1 MNSVP
6 STRGSLRNLVHE
18 NFATSPVSAEFVRAA
33 LALRVRS
40 CAASRRSTAS
50 RSGIGV
56 QMSIKDWPADDR
68 PREKLLARG
77 AAALTDAEL
86 LAIFLRVGVVGL
98 SAVGLARELLQ
109 RFGSMAAVVAAPR
122 DEFCAVHGMGE
133 AKFVQLQAS
142 VELARRALASAMTER
157 PLLNTPDIVKDYLR
171 LSLAHERVEVFVAL
185 WLDAQ
190 HKLIE
195 MQVLFRGTLTQ
206 TSVYPREVVRA
217 ALAKNA
223 AAVIFAHN
231 HPSGSTAPSQ
241 ADRSLT
247 RVLKDALA
255 LIDVTVIDHCIVGR
269 GETHSTV
276 RSMAAMGDM

>member
-1 MNSVP
+1 
-6 STRGSLRNLVHE
+6 
-18 NFATSPVSAEFVRAA
+18 
-33 LALRVRS
+33 
-40 CAASRRSTAS
+40 
-50 RSGIGV
+50 
-56 QMSIKDWPADDR
+56 MSIKDWPADDR
-68 PREKLLARG
+68 PREKLLERG
-77 AAALTDAEL
+77 ADSLTDAEL
-86 LAIFLRVGVVGL
+86 LAIFLRVGVVGT

-133 AKFVQLQAS
+133 AKYVQLQAS

-157 PLLNTPDIVKDYLR
+157 PLLDTPDIVKDYLR

-217 ALAKNA
+217 AIAKNA
-223 AAVIFAHN
+223 SGVILAHN

-247 RVLKDALA
+247 RMLKDALA
-255 LIDVTVIDHCIVGR
+255 LIDVAVLDHCIVGR
-269 GETHSTV
+269 GEANSTV
-276 RSMAAMGDM
+276 RSMAMMGEM

>member
-1 MNSVP
+1 
-6 STRGSLRNLVHE
+6 
-18 NFATSPVSAEFVRAA
+18 
-33 LALRVRS
+33 
-40 CAASRRSTAS
+40 
-50 RSGIGV
+50 
-56 QMSIKDWPADDR
+56 MSIKDWPADDR
-68 PREKLLARG
+68 PREKLLQGG
-77 AAALTDAEL
+77 AAVLTDAEL

-122 DEFCAVHGMGE
+122 EAFCAVHGMGE
-133 AKFVQLQAS
+133 AKYVQLQAS

-157 PLLNTPDIVKDYLR
+157 PLLNSPEIVKDYLR

-190 HKLIE
+190 HRLLD
-195 MQVLFRGTLTQ
+195 MQTLFRGTLTQ

-223 AAVIFAHN
+223 AAVILAHN
-231 HPSGSTAPSQ
+231 HPSGSTLPSQ

-247 RVLKDALA
+247 QVLKSALA
-255 LIDVTVIDHCIVGR
+255 LVDVTVLDHCIVGC
-269 GETHSTV
+269 GATHSAV

>member
-1 MNSVP
+1 
-6 STRGSLRNLVHE
+6 
-18 NFATSPVSAEFVRAA
+18 
-33 LALRVRS
+33 
-40 CAASRRSTAS
+40 
-50 RSGIGV
+50 
-56 QMSIKDWPADDR
+56 MSIKDWPADDR
-68 PREKLLARG
+68 PREKLLAGG
-77 AAALTDAEL
+77 AAVLTDAEL

-109 RFGSMAAVVAAPR
+109 RFGSMAAVVAASR
-122 DEFCAVHGMGE
+122 EDFCAVHGMGE
-133 AKFVQLQAS
+133 AKYVQLQAS
-142 VELARRALASAMTER
+142 VELARRTLASAMTER
-157 PLLNTPDIVKDYLR
+157 PLLDTPDIVKDYLR

-223 AAVIFAHN
+223 ASVILAHN
-231 HPSGSTAPSQ
+231 HPSGSTSPSQ

-247 RVLKDALA
+247 RTLKDALA
-255 LIDVTVIDHCIVGR
+255 LIDVSVLDHCIVGR
-269 GETHSTV
+269 GESNSAV
-276 RSMAAMGDM
+276 RSMAMMGEM

>member
-1 MNSVP
+1 
-6 STRGSLRNLVHE
+6 
-18 NFATSPVSAEFVRAA
+18 
-33 LALRVRS
+33 
-40 CAASRRSTAS
+40 
-50 RSGIGV
+50 
-56 QMSIKDWPADDR
+56 MSIKDWPADDR
-68 PREKLLARG
+68 PREKLLEGG
-77 AAALTDAEL
+77 AGVLTDAEL

-122 DEFCAVHGMGE
+122 AEFCAVHGMGE
-133 AKFVQLQAS
+133 AKYVQLQAS

-157 PLLNTPDIVKDYLR
+157 PLLDTPQIVKDYLR

-195 MQVLFRGTLTQ
+195 MQTLFRGTLSQ

-223 AAVIFAHN
+223 AAVILAHN
-231 HPSGSTAPSQ
+231 HPSGSTNPSQ

-247 RVLKDALA
+247 RTLKDALA
-255 LIDVTVIDHCIVGR
+255 LIDVAVLDHCIVGC
-269 GETHSTV
+269 GESHSTV
-276 RSMAAMGDM
+276 RSMAMMGEM

>member
-1 MNSVP
+1 
-6 STRGSLRNLVHE
+6 
-18 NFATSPVSAEFVRAA
+18 
-33 LALRVRS
+33 
-40 CAASRRSTAS
+40 
-50 RSGIGV
+50 
-56 QMSIKDWPADDR
+56 MSIKDWPADDR
-68 PREKLLARG
+68 PREKLLEGG
-77 AAALTDAEL
+77 AGVLTDAEL

-122 DEFCAVHGMGE
+122 EEFCAVHGMGE
-133 AKFVQLQAS
+133 AKYVQLQAS

-157 PLLNTPDIVKDYLR
+157 PLLDTPQIVKDYLR

-195 MQVLFRGTLTQ
+195 MQTLFRGTLSQ

-223 AAVIFAHN
+223 AAVILAHN
-231 HPSGSTAPSQ
+231 HPSGSTNPSQ

-247 RVLKDALA
+247 RTLKDALA
-255 LIDVTVIDHCIVGR
+255 LIDVAVLDHCIVGC
-269 GETHSTV
+269 GESHSTV
-276 RSMAAMGDM
+276 RSMAMMGEM